1 MNLRTKKIMAVLL
14 AGTLGTGAIAVS
26 AANLTRKVEIRY
38 NNIGVK
44 VDGQMKQPNM
54 EPFFLGDSV
63 YVSLRDAAQL
73 IGSNVNWNGSSQTVE
88 INTSTIS
95 NSAIEQELATKNH
108 QLAVANSEIK
118 KMEEKIAKYEKEL
131 GISKDTD
138 KDKDTTTDKDK
149 DKDKDTATS
158 KDLDLKGTLKVLEKR
173 YDDKYDVDW
182 NFRLTGNENKLT
194 FEMRYDSKVDGKAF
208 KAISKTTLE
217 KLVKDIVKDIQSECG
232 KIKVVGEIYDTYE
245 KQTMAEFEMSSK
257 GAFSY
262 EYIRTGNFEEKE
274 LKDFAKILNDKF
286 NKFPSLDLGGIFNG
300 SSILVRDIAL
310 TQDGKNI
317 EFEVYTA
324 YANMSIAKMAWDN
337 MDATNKNKL
346 KEYMEDIADEIEKEF
361 DVDAKGYIYNESKEI
376 IAKYDGNFKLN

>member
-1 MNLRTKKIMAVLL
+1 MKLRNKKIIALLL
-14 AGTLGTGAIAVS
+14 AGTMGTGAFAVS
-26 AANLTRKVEIRY
+26 AANLTKKVEIRY
-38 NNIGVK
+38 NNVGIK
-44 VDGQMKQPNM
+44 VDGQIKQPNM
-54 EPFFLGDSV
+54 EPFFMGDSV
-63 YVSLRDAAQL
+63 YVSLRDAGQL
-73 IGSNVNWNGSSQTVE
+73 IGSNVNWNGATQTVE
-88 INTSTIS
+88 INTSTVA
-95 NSAIEQELATKNH
+95 NSALEQELATKNH

-131 GISKDTD
+131 GISKDTTTD
-138 KDKDTTTDKDK
+138 KEEDKDTTT
-149 DKDKDTATS
+149 S
-158 KDLDLKGTLKVLEKR
+158 EDLDLKGTLKLLERR

-182 NFRLTGNENKLT
+182 DFRLTGNEKKLT

-217 KLVKDIVKDIQSECG
+217 KLAKDIVKDIQSECG

-245 KQTMAEFEMSSK
+245 KQTMAEFEISSK

-274 LKDFAKILNDKF
+274 LEDFAKILKDKF
-286 NKFPSLDLGGIFNG
+286 NKFPSLDLGGVFNG

-310 TQDGKNI
+310 AQDGKNI

-324 YANMSIAKMAWDN
+324 YADMSIAKRAWDN

-346 KEYMEDIADEIEKEF
+346 KEYMEDIADAIEEEF
-361 DVDAKGYIYNESKEI
+361 DVDTKGYIYNESKEI